1 MDSTL
6 ISTRPDEGTLSLS
19 RARRAALGSFAG
31 AVVDWYDFLLYGITA
46 ALVFNREFFPQVS
59 PAMGTLAAFA
69 TFGVGFLFRPL
80 GGVIFG
86 HFGDRLGRKR
96 MLMLTVWMM
105 GIATALIGIL
115 PSFSTIG
122 WWAPILLVTLRAI
135 QGFAVGGEWGGAALL
150 SVESAPKNKKAFYS
164 SGVQVG
170 YGVGLLLSTGLVS
183 LISMMTTDEQ
193 FLSWGWRIPFLFS
206 IVLVLGALW
215 VRNGMEE
222 SAEFEQQQHYQA
234 AAKKRIPVIEALL
247 RHPGAF
253 LKIIALRLCELLT
266 MYIVTA
272 FALNYSTQ
280 NMGLPRELFLNIGL
294 LVGGLSCLTIPCFA
308 WLADRFGRRRVYITG
323 ALIGTLSAFPFFMAL
338 EAQSIFWI
346 VFFSI
351 MLANIAHDMVVC
363 VQQPM
368 FTEMFGASY
377 RYSGAGV
384 GYQVASVVGGG
395 FTPFIAAA
403 LITYFAGNWHSVAIY
418 LLAGCLIS
426 AMTVTWDGSTTNPPK
441 TRAFGRFTHAGSYT
455 TTITRPT
462 LFRSYLNE
470 QLTLLYQDYGAH
482 ISVQPSQHEI
492 PYPYVI
498 DGSELTL
505 DRSMS
510 AGLTRYFPTTELA
523 QIGDETAD
531 GIYHPTEFSPLSH
544 FDARR
549 VDFSLARLRHYTGTP
564 VEHFQPF
571 VLFTNYTRYVDEF
584 VRWGCSQIL
593 DPDSPYI
600 ALSCAGG
607 NWITAETEAPEEAI
621 SDLAWKKHQMPAWHL
636 ITADGQG
643 ITLVNIGVGPSNA
656 KTICDHLAV
665 LRPDVWLMIGHC
677 GGLRESQAIGDYVL
691 AHAYLRDDHVLD
703 AVLPPDIPI
712 PSIAE
717 VQRALYDATK
727 LVSGRP
733 GEEVKQRLRTGTVVT
748 TDDRNWELRYSA
760 SALRFNLSRAVAIDM
775 ESATIAAQGYR
786 FRVPYGTLLC
796 VSDKP
801 LHGEIKLPGQAN
813 RFYEGAISEHLQIG
827 IRAIDLLRAEGDRL
841 HSRKLRTFNE
851 PPFR

>member
-1 MDSTL
+1 MNTTATSLT
-6 ISTRPDEGTLSLS
+6 PDEALDKLEALYDDAVNALRDAIKAFIENGTLPEDVRRAEGLFVYPQL
-19 RARRAALGSFAG
+19 RVCWDGDARRA
-31 AVVDWYDFLLYGITA
+31 
-46 ALVFNREFFPQVS
+46 Q
-59 PAMGTLAAFA
+59 
-69 TFGVGFLFRPL
+69 
-80 GGVIFG
+80 
-86 HFGDRLGRKR
+86 
-96 MLMLTVWMM
+96 
-105 GIATALIGIL
+105 
-115 PSFSTIG
+115 
-122 WWAPILLVTLRAI
+122 
-135 QGFAVGGEWGGAALL
+135 
-150 SVESAPKNKKAFYS
+150 
-164 SGVQVG
+164 
-170 YGVGLLLSTGLVS
+170 
-183 LISMMTTDEQ
+183 
-193 FLSWGWRIPFLFS
+193 
-206 IVLVLGALW
+206 
-215 VRNGMEE
+215 
-222 SAEFEQQQHYQA
+222 
-234 AAKKRIPVIEALL
+234 
-247 RHPGAF
+247 
-253 LKIIALRLCELLT
+253 
-266 MYIVTA
+266 
-272 FALNYSTQ
+272 
-280 NMGLPRELFLNIGL
+280 
-294 LVGGLSCLTIPCFA
+294 
-308 WLADRFGRRRVYITG
+308 
-323 ALIGTLSAFPFFMAL
+323 
-338 EAQSIFWI
+338 
-346 VFFSI
+346 
-351 MLANIAHDMVVC
+351 
-363 VQQPM
+363 
-368 FTEMFGASY
+368 
-377 RYSGAGV
+377 
-384 GYQVASVVGGG
+384 
-395 FTPFIAAA
+395 
-403 LITYFAGNWHSVAIY
+403 
-418 LLAGCLIS
+418 
-426 AMTVTWDGSTTNPPK
+426 K
-441 TRAFGRFTHAGSYT
+441 TRAYGRFTHPGCYT
-455 TTITRPT
+455 TTITRPG
-462 LFRSYLNE
+462 LFRSYLRE
-470 QLTLLYQDYGAH
+470 QLILLYEDYGAT
-482 ISVQPSQHEI
+482 IEVGPSQHEI

-498 DGSELTL
+498 DGSALTL

-510 AGLTRYFPTTELA
+510 AGLTRHFPTTELA

-531 GIYHPTEFSPLSH
+531 GLFHPTEFYPLSH

-593 DPDSPYI
+593 DPESPYV

-607 NWITAETEAPEEAI
+607 TWITADTEAPEAAI

-677 GGLRESQAIGDYVL
+677 GGLRESQSIGDYVL

-703 AVLPPDIPI
+703 AVLPPDIPV

-727 LVSGRP
+727 LVSNMP

-827 IRAIDLLRAEGDRL
+827 IRAIDLLRAEGERL

>member
-1 MDSTL
+1 MNQAVVSLTPEQALDQLEALYDQAVTAL
-6 ISTRPDEGTLSLS
+6 RDAISLYISEGKLPDAT
-19 RARRAALGSFAG
+19 RRASGLF
-31 AVVDWYDFLLYGITA
+31 VYPQL
-46 ALVFNREFFPQVS
+46 QVS
-59 PAMGTLAAFA
+59 
-69 TFGVGFLFRPL
+69 
-80 GGVIFG
+80 
-86 HFGDRLGRKR
+86 
-96 MLMLTVWMM
+96 
-105 GIATALIGIL
+105 
-115 PSFSTIG
+115 
-122 WWAPILLVTLRAI
+122 
-135 QGFAVGGEWGGAALL
+135 
-150 SVESAPKNKKAFYS
+150 
-164 SGVQVG
+164 
-170 YGVGLLLSTGLVS
+170 
-183 LISMMTTDEQ
+183 
-193 FLSWGWRIPFLFS
+193 
-206 IVLVLGALW
+206 
-215 VRNGMEE
+215 
-222 SAEFEQQQHYQA
+222 
-234 AAKKRIPVIEALL
+234 
-247 RHPGAF
+247 
-253 LKIIALRLCELLT
+253 
-266 MYIVTA
+266 
-272 FALNYSTQ
+272 
-280 NMGLPRELFLNIGL
+280 
-294 LVGGLSCLTIPCFA
+294 
-308 WLADRFGRRRVYITG
+308 
-323 ALIGTLSAFPFFMAL
+323 
-338 EAQSIFWI
+338 
-346 VFFSI
+346 
-351 MLANIAHDMVVC
+351 
-363 VQQPM
+363 
-368 FTEMFGASY
+368 
-377 RYSGAGV
+377 
-384 GYQVASVVGGG
+384 
-395 FTPFIAAA
+395 
-403 LITYFAGNWHSVAIY
+403 
-418 LLAGCLIS
+418 
-426 AMTVTWDGSTTNPPK
+426 WDGTAVNPKK
-441 TRAFGRFTHAGSYT
+441 TRAYARFTHPGCYT
-455 TTITRPT
+455 TTINRPA
-462 LFRSYLNE
+462 LFRAYLAE
-470 QLTLLYQDYGAH
+470 QLELLYHDYGA
-482 ISVQPSQHEI
+482 IIEVAPSPHEI

-498 DGSELTL
+498 DGSALTL

-510 AGLTRYFPTTELA
+510 AGLARHFPTTELA

-531 GIYHPTEFSPLSH
+531 GIFHPTEFYPLSH

-607 NWITAETEAPEEAI
+607 IWITADTEAPEEAI

-636 ITADGQG
+636 VTQDGQG

-665 LRPDVWLMIGHC
+665 LRPDVWMMIGHC

-727 LVSGRP
+727 QVSGMP